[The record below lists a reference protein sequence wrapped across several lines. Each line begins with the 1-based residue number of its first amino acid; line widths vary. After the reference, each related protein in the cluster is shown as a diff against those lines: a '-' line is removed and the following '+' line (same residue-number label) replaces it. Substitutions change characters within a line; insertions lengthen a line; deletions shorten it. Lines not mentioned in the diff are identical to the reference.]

1 MHHDCCYRTAL
12 SADAAFCGE
21 CGGPILRCAAFEECG
36 GLVDTDGRCG
46 VCVAPELILGSTRT
60 TRVGGV
66 VSLPF
71 VVRNASSVGR
81 PLVVDRLLVREN
93 GGAWRD
99 QELTWERLDA
109 GATAPATVT
118 TSPLSNAGSHRI
130 DVTLV
135 VSSRWRWREE
145 VMAFSAGL
153 ELDVAG
159 SDGVNVQQTIH
170 VDSEAM
176 AGAGT
181 IYAPLR
187 FDGGGPVSAETLDAR
202 QLDLVRA
209 SRIERELG
217 LRGDEAGLSVPR
229 AVRTEWVGFP
239 ADSAPAAGPI
249 ATRDGLVG
257 VGRSRTALQGGDGD
271 VRLLALDG
279 AGGVDEAGSLRIS
292 RRHFSLWIQ
301 NDRLMLRV
309 DSSRGAEVAGA
320 RVAGGECVALRDGDR
335 FAPFTGGSGARG
347 PSVSV
352 RFDAHHGVVH
362 TVRFTSE

>member
-1 MHHDCCYRTAL
+1 MHHDCCYRTAIA
-12 SADAAFCGE
+12 ADAAFCGE
-21 CGGPILRCAAFEECG
+21 CGGPILRCAAFEECA

-46 VCVAPELILGSTRT
+46 VCVAPELILGTTRT
-60 TRVGGV
+60 TQVGGL

-81 PLVVDRLLVREN
+81 PLIVDRLLVREN
-93 GGAWRD
+93 GGPWRE

-130 DVTLV
+130 EVTFV
-135 VSSRWRWREE
+135 VCSRWRWREE

-153 ELDVAG
+153 ELDVASG
-159 SDGVNVQQTIH
+159 DGVTVQQTIN

-176 AGAGT
+176 AGTGGT

-187 FDGGGPVSAETLDAR
+187 FDGGGPVAADTLDAR

-217 LRGDEAGLSVPR
+217 LRGGRDGLCVPR
-229 AVRTEWVGFP
+229 AVRAEWRGFP
-239 ADSAPAAGPI
+239 DGAAPVPGPI
-249 ATRDGLVG
+249 ASRDGVLAI
-257 VGRSRTALQGGDGD
+257 GRSRTAQQGGEGD

-279 AGGVDEAGSLRIS
+279 RGAVDEERSLRIS

-301 NDRLMLRV
+301 NDRLMLRA
-309 DSSRGAEVAGA
+309 DSSRGGDVAG
-320 RVAGGECVALRDGDR
+320 VHVPAGESVALENGDR
-335 FAPFTGGSGARG
+335 FAAGGAG
-347 PSVSV
+347 VSV
-352 RFDAHHGVVH
+352 RFEAHHGTVH
-362 TVRFTSE
+362 TVVFRPD